1 MRPAPRVVA
10 AALIGAATAGL
21 LLAGLASGA
30 GRHAAASV
38 TLQVAPRGPG
48 TVAVSPVGGGF
59 DSNPCDQ
66 NEGDSSCTWTYDRG
80 ATVKL
85 TAAVAAGGKGFS
97 GWSTPDC
104 PGTGP
109 CTVTLDQDATTVVA
123 TFDPLTLGVRL
134 SGDGEGRVTSDPA
147 GIDCSSEADAKCKA
161 TFPPHTQ
168 VTLTATPT
176 SPNTFRAFEGCRT
189 TNATTCTITVDD
201 QTTWVGVAWNKE
213 ELPQLATTIKVQLR
227 VGKSGNG
234 SGRVTAP
241 NVDCGS
247 ACSAQ
252 FDFGKSVTVTA
263 TPDQGSTFGGWNG
276 VCPKT
281 QASCTFAAGPITS
294 IKAVFA
300 RDATPPTTPGGLK
313 VTGVTRTSI
322 SIAWTASTDNVGV
335 AGYRVYLNDSPAGDV
350 TQTAFAL
357 AGLACGRTYAVAVD
371 AADAVGNRSPKAT
384 LQART
389 KACALAARLAGAA
402 VKRTGGVRVVTAQ
415 LRVNRETTA
424 RLALTAAGGKVVASG
439 AYRVRPGT
447 NALHLTVPGRVPRG
461 SYLLRIT
468 LLDPDG
474 GPARSFSRGILL
486 PAPR

>member
-1 MRPAPRVVA
+1 MHRAPRIVA

-30 GRHAAASV
+30 GRHAVASV

-48 TVAVSPVGGGF
+48 TVSVSPVGGGF
-59 DSNPCDQ
+59 DANPCDQ
-66 NEGDSSCTWTYDRG
+66 NQGDSSCTWTFDRG

-85 TAAVAAGGKGFS
+85 TAAVAAGGKSFS

-134 SGDGEGRVTSDPA
+134 SGNDEGRVTSDPA
-147 GIDCSSEADAKCKA
+147 GIDCRSEDDAKCKA

-176 SPNTFRAFEGCRT
+176 SPNTFKSFEGCET

-201 QTTWVGVAWNKE
+201 QTTWAGVAWNDE

-227 VGKSGNG
+227 VGKGGNG
-234 SGRVTAP
+234 TGRVTAP

-247 ACSAQ
+247 TCSAQ
-252 FDFGKSVTVTA
+252 FGFGKSVTVTEA
-263 TPDQGSTFGGWNG
+263 PDQGSTFDGWNG
-276 VCPKT
+276 VCSKT
-281 QASCTFAAGPITS
+281 QTSCTFAVGPITS
-294 IKAVFA
+294 IKAMFA
-300 RDATPPTTPGGLK
+300 RDTTPPTTPGGLK
-313 VTGVTRTSI
+313 VTGATRTRI

-335 AGYRVYLNDSPAGDV
+335 TGYRVYLNDSPAGDV
-350 TQTAFAL
+350 SQTAFAL
-357 AGLACGRTYAVAVD
+357 ADLACGHSYVAAVD
-371 AADAVGNRSPKAT
+371 AADAVGNRSAKAT
-384 LQART
+384 VTAQT
-389 KACALAARLAGAA
+389 KPCALAARLAGAA
-402 VKRTGGVRVVTAQ
+402 VKRAGGARIVTAQ

-424 RLALTAAGGKVVASG
+424 RLALASSGGQVVASG
-439 AYRVRPGT
+439 GYRVRPGT
-447 NALHLTVPGRVPRG
+447 NALHLTVPSRAPRG

-468 LLDPDG
+468 VVDPDG
-474 GPARSFSRGILL
+474 GRALAFTRGILL